1 MLNKIILIGRIA
13 NDLDLRYTG
22 NGKAVL
28 RITLAVDRPYK
39 DSNGDRKTDFI
50 ICVAWGKL
58 AETCAKYQHKGN
70 LVCIEGSLEVRKY
83 LKEGETKE
91 RFISEV
97 VADDIR
103 FLEKLR

>member
-1 MLNKIILIGRIA
+1 MLNRIILIGRIA

-28 RITLAVDRPYK
+28 RVTLAVDRKYR
-39 DSNGDRKTDFI
+39 DGNGDRKTDFI

-83 LKEGETKE
+83 LHEGETKE